1 MCHFM
6 HKKLFISYRIKDNI
20 SSTQPVSYK
29 MFQEGGLEVMGTYKQ
44 RCGYLPSLRA
54 PLPQEGPQMKELV
67 TLLGVGPWELEI
79 SDSGR

>member
-1 MCHFM
+1 
-6 HKKLFISYRIKDNI
+6 
-20 SSTQPVSYK
+20 

-44 RCGYLPSLRA
+44 RRGYLPSLRA

-79 SDSGR
+79 ISDSGR

>member
-1 MCHFM
+1 MV
-6 HKKLFISYRIKDNI
+6 ISPMRALRYDN
-20 SSTQPVSYK
+20 SP
-29 MFQEGGLEVMGTYKQ
+29 KQ